1 MTHTVEDSTT
11 EITPAKRAPFL
22 TTRQLT
28 TVGLLGGITALLGL
42 TGYGFINLVFMKATI
57 MHIPTIIGAI
67 MEGPRVGMLIGLIFG
82 CFSLLQNIIAPT
94 LMSIVFIN
102 PLISVVPR
110 VLLGLIAFLVYR
122 SMPGPTAVR
131 VAVSALVTS
140 LSNTA
145 MVMGGTYLLYAK
157 EFAEMR
163 HIPVENVI
171 NIIIGICTV
180 NGIPEAIGAAVVVT
194 PIILVLQRSRRRR

>member
-1 MTHTVEDSTT
+1 MTHTADEAPQQTAPT
-11 EITPAKRAPFL
+11 RTPFL

-57 MHIPTIIGAI
+57 LHIPTIIGAI

-102 PLISVVPR
+102 PMISVVPR
-110 VLLGLIAFLVYR
+110 VLLGLIAYWIYH
-122 SMPGPTAVR
+122 SMPGPVAVR
-131 VAVSALVTS
+131 VAVSALLTTAA
-140 LSNTA
+140 NTA
-145 MVMGGTYLLYAK
+145 MVMGGTYLFYAK

-180 NGIPEAIGAAVVVT
+180 NGIPEAIGAAVIVT
-194 PIILVLQRSRRRR
+194 PIVLVLQRTRRRR